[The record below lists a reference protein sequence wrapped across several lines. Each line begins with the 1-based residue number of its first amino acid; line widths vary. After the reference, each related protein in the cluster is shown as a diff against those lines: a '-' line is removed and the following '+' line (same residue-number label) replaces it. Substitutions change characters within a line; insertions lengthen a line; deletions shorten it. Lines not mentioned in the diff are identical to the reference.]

1 MRFSTIFSV
10 LASGAVAL
18 AGVVAPAA
26 LAARGNE
33 KGLDIVAELKVNVDI
48 CIGKIGWYFFLSGLW
63 IGC

>member
-26 LAARGNE
+26 LVARGNE
-33 KGLDIVAELKVNVDI
+33 KGLDIVAKLKLDVDV
-48 CIGKIGWYFFLSGLW
+48 CIGKIGWCFFLSGLW
-63 IGC
+63 TGC